1 MEDGSEV
8 SIRGWIHR
16 KFQVG
21 KKIFIRVRDSSGV
34 IQCVI
39 EEGVVGKEK
48 FNEFEG
54 AKRESSVVV
63 SGKLRT
69 DERAPG
75 GKEMY
80 VSEGKVVG
88 FADDFP
94 IKGYEGVEFLLD
106 NRHLWLRST
115 YLTNVM
121 KVKHTAL
128 KLLREFHTQEGWWEV
143 TPPIIT
149 SSAVEGGATLFKVD
163 YFGEPAYLSQ
173 SAQFYLEVLIYSLEK
188 VFALTPSFRAE
199 KSRTRR
205 HLSEYYHFE
214 IEGAWMDM
222 EELMKFTERT
232 VEYVVQNLIDE
243 RQKELEDLG
252 RDIES
257 LKRVKA
263 PFERITYT
271 KAIEFLKQ
279 NGVNIEWGNDY
290 GADEEAMLTKLFDRP
305 FFVTHFP
312 KTIKPFYMKVDE
324 NDERV
329 VKGFD
334 LLAPEGYGEIIGGS
348 QREDSYDVLLKRI
361 VEQGYDPKDYYWYLD
376 LRKYGSVPH
385 SGYGLGIERLV
396 MWVAGLEHIRDAIP
410 FPRFRERSK
419 P

>member
-1 MEDGSEV
+1 
-8 SIRGWIHR
+8 
-16 KFQVG
+16 
-21 KKIFIRVRDSSGV
+21 
-34 IQCVI
+34 
-39 EEGVVGKEK
+39 
-48 FNEFEG
+48 
-54 AKRESSVVV
+54 
-63 SGKLRT
+63 
-69 DERAPG
+69 
-75 GKEMY
+75 
-80 VSEGKVVG
+80 
-88 FADDFP
+88 
-94 IKGYEGVEFLLD
+94 
-106 NRHLWLRST
+106 
-115 YLTNVM
+115 
-121 KVKHTAL
+121 
-128 KLLREFHTQEGWWEV
+128 
-143 TPPIIT
+143 
-149 SSAVEGGATLFKVD
+149 
-163 YFGEPAYLSQ
+163 
-173 SAQFYLEVLIYSLEK
+173 
-188 VFALTPSFRAE
+188 
-199 KSRTRR
+199 
-205 HLSEYYHFE
+205 
-214 IEGAWMDM
+214 
-222 EELMKFTERT
+222 
-232 VEYVVQNLIDE
+232 
-243 RQKELEDLG
+243 
-252 RDIES
+252 
-257 LKRVKA
+257 RVKA